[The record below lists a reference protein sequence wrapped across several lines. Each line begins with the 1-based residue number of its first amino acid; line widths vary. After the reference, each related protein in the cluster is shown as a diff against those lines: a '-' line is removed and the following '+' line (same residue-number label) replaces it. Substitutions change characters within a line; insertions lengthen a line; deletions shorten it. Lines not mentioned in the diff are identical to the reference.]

1 MTPWCKTAASTISFM
16 NGELLWNNTH
26 LLNFNA
32 MLLEDL
38 DLCDRNTQ
46 ILSEPEGSSNT
57 GGLW

>member
-1 MTPWCKTAASTISFM
+1 MADCYGITHT
-16 NGELLWNNTH
+16 LLT
-26 LLNFNA
+26 FNV

-57 GGLW
+57 GGL